1 MEEMIDILKEN
12 FASWIKTAK
21 RNGYCDVPCDKDAVI
36 ITGKALKE
44 EPYVKEL
51 PKTRKEAYLEL
62 YMDMFDVT
70 LSEVKQEVEE
80 EYKNSCSEE
89 DYETFFT
96 TYLEMNL
103 NLEDNDDFICQDDY
117 NSLDDDDL
125 LYHGFYFLKYIK
137 DAVDVLLIL
146 TDSYTIDDIP
156 TERLESLVYAL
167 KENIK

>member
-1 MEEMIDILKEN
+1 MINILEEN
-12 FASWIKTAK
+12 FASWIKKAK
-21 RNGYCDVPCDKDAVI
+21 RNGSCDVPCDKDAVI
-36 ITGKALKE
+36 ITGKALKAE
-44 EPYVKEL
+44 SFVKEL

-70 LSEVKQEVEE
+70 LSEVKQEVKE

-117 NSLDDDDL
+117 NSLDDNDL
-125 LYHGFYFLKYIK
+125 LYHGFCFLKYIK
-137 DAVDVLLIL
+137 DAEDVLLIL

-156 TERLESLVYAL
+156 TERLESLVYDL
-167 KENIK
+167 KENINDN